1 MIIGAHTILYSTH
14 AEAVRAFFRDV
25 LKFPH
30 VDAGQGW
37 LIFAAPPSELAV
49 HPADE
54 PGPAELFLMCDDIKA
69 TVAQLEKQGVE
80 FTMPITE
87 QRWGM
92 LTQLKLP
99 DGEKLG
105 LYEPRHK
112 MAIETRPSGR
122 SAPAKARKTNSNSK
136 NRSRKR
142 ERFKRRLTLFSSEG
156 VSFLARVVAAKL
168 AQRDPLAATPLSH

>member
-1 MIIGAHTILYSTH
+1 MISGVHTILYSTH

-37 LIFAAPPSELAV
+37 LIFAAPPGEIAV

-54 PGPAELFLMCDDIKA
+54 PGSHELYLMCTDIKA
-69 TVAQLEKQGVE
+69 TIAELERKGVE
-80 FTMPITE
+80 FTESVSE
-87 QRWGM
+87 QDWGL
-92 LTQLKLP
+92 LTHLKLP

-112 MAIETRPSGR
+112 MAIKMKSTARRKSSKAGKITRKP
-122 SAPAKARKTNSNSK
+122 RKL
-136 NRSRKR
+136 SRKR
-142 ERFKRRLTLFSSEG
+142 L
-156 VSFLARVVAAKL
+156 
-168 AQRDPLAATPLSH
+168 